1 MRLSRTTRYALRALV
16 HLAKNGGDRIP
27 AGELSRELDLPENY
41 LSKTLHALARE
52 GLLDA
57 NRGPGGG
64 YRLASPP
71 EEITLYDV
79 LEPFETLDAER
90 ECVLGRPECSEEN
103 PCPAHSQWKEVAQE
117 VAAFFRETTLAD
129 AVGDRPTIP
138 RDPLPTDAP
147 RGEGDN

>member
-16 HLAKNGGDRIP
+16 HLARHGGKRIP

-71 EEITLYDV
+71 GEIALSDV
-79 LEPFETLDAER
+79 LEPFETLDAGR
-90 ECVLGRPECSEEN
+90 ECVLGRPECSEEDA
-103 PCPAHSQWKEVAQE
+103 CPAHAEWKDVANE
-117 VAAFFRETTLAD
+117 VAAFFRETTLED
-129 AVGDRPTIP
+129 VVGDRPTSP
-138 RDPLPTDAP
+138 RDALPTDAG
-147 RGEGDN
+147 REGSEN